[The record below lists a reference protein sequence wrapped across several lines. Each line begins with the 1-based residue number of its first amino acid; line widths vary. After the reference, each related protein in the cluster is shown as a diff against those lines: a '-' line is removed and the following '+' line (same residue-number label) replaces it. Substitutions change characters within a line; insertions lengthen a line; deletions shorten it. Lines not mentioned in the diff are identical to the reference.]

1 MLSGRKAEAARNDQ
15 RISAAARAVFV
26 ADPGAPVAAVAKA
39 AGVRFGDAE
48 RARGLRRRYL
58 ALVLEALRAP
68 GAGPL
73 PGSPPS
79 WRELSSRWDG

>member
-15 RISAAARAVFV
+15 RKLDAARAVFV
-26 ADPGAPVAAVAKA
+26 ADPGAPV
-39 AGVRFGDAE
+39 
-48 RARGLRRRYL
+48 
-58 ALVLEALRAP
+58 AP